1 MNKLGGRDQEAELNC
16 VQFLGPKQGMDGL
29 LSWEREE
36 HGRPQNCSV
45 APEQDNGLVSAA
57 V

>member
-36 HGRPQNCSV
+36 HGRLRRTVQWLLSRTMV
-45 APEQDNGLVSAA
+45 
-57 V
+57 